1 MFYLMQNN
9 FRYKKKGNSNMAL
22 MEIDALSGYQFDAD
36 EINKLTKKHLPKIQ
50 RVELEKGDTKIN
62 LYFRSVN
69 YFLLHF
75 LYFNTMYHE

>member
-1 MFYLMQNN
+1 
-9 FRYKKKGNSNMAL
+9 MAL

-36 EINKLTKKHLPKIQ
+36 EINKLTEKHYVLPKIQ

-75 LYFNTMYHE
+75 LYFNHE